1 MDALYAATAARTE
14 RAGMKRILIVED
26 EAPIREGLLDTLA
39 REGFR
44 PTGAATL
51 AEGFER
57 LEVRPDLI
65 VLDRRLPDGEGL
77 DLLRAVRERGLRTP
91 VIVLSARS
99 QPDDRVEGLEDG
111 ADDYVTKPFHLRELV
126 ARIRA
131 VLGRV
136 DVGAE
141 LEGNRLPFGDYELDL
156 GARLL
161 RRGRKGIELRKT
173 EFELLLYLVRN
184 AGRAIPRNELLDRVW
199 GYDRYPTTRTVDYH
213 VLALRKKVD
222 PRHIVTVHGV
232 GYRFEP

>member
-1 MDALYAATAARTE
+1 MT
-14 RAGMKRILIVED
+14 RILIVED
-26 EAPIREGLLDTLA
+26 ETPIREGLVDRLA

-44 PTGAATL
+44 ASGAATL
-51 AEGFER
+51 REGLER
-57 LEVRPDLI
+57 LEMHPDLV

-77 DLLRAVRERGLRTP
+77 ELLRVLRERGQRTP
-91 VIVLSARS
+91 VIVLSARG
-99 QPDDRVEGLEDG
+99 QPEDRVEGLEDG

-131 VLGRV
+131 VLGR
-136 DVGAE
+136 AE
-141 LEGNRLPFGDYELDL
+141 AGDQPEGSRLPFGVYELDL

-161 RRGRKGIELRKT
+161 RQGRREIALRKT
-173 EFELLLYLVRN
+173 EFDLLLYLVRN
-184 AGRAIPRNELLDRVW
+184 PGRVIPRNELLDRVW

-222 PRHIVTVHGV
+222 ARHIVTVHGV

>member
-1 MDALYAATAARTE
+1 
-14 RAGMKRILIVED
+14 MKRILIVED
-26 EAPIREGLLDTLA
+26 EAPIREGLVDRLA

-44 PTGAATL
+44 PTGAGTL
-51 AEGFER
+51 AEGLER
-57 LEVRPDLI
+57 LEVHPDLI

-111 ADDYVTKPFHLRELV
+111 ADDYVTKPFDLRELV

-136 DVGAE
+136 DAGEAP
-141 LEGNRLPFGDYELDL
+141 EGNTLAFGKYSLDL
-156 GARLL
+156 GARVLRQG
-161 RRGRKGIELRKT
+161 RRGIDLRKT
-173 EFELLLYLVRN
+173 EFDLLLYFARN
-184 AGRAIPRNELLDRVW
+184 AGRAIARNELLDRVW

-232 GYRFEP
+232 GYRFET